1 MHLFMRDTLCEDGF
15 ENRMEEGKI
24 TGFNV
29 KMRIPYYR
37 GVPLS
42 LVDDVLVVADGA
54 EYTGEDIL
62 FEVHGGTFTLKEMTT
77 VVRHRWNFGEKATIK
92 VIKEGGLSPGVHHVE
107 AYVKLRI
114 NYMPFSDFSG
124 AYKDLT
130 LA

>member
-1 MHLFMRDTLCEDGF
+1 MKNVLCEDGF
-15 ENRMEEGKI
+15 DNRMEDGKT

-42 LVDDVLVVADGA
+42 LVGVVLVVVDG
-54 EYTGEDIL
+54 EKYTGEDIL
-62 FEVHGGTFTLKEMTT
+62 FEVHGGVFTLNEMTT

-92 VIKEGGLSPGVHHVE
+92 VIKEGGLSSGTHRVE

-114 NYMPFSDFSG
+114 NYLPFSDFTG
-124 AYKDLT
+124 GYKDLT
-130 LA
+130 IS